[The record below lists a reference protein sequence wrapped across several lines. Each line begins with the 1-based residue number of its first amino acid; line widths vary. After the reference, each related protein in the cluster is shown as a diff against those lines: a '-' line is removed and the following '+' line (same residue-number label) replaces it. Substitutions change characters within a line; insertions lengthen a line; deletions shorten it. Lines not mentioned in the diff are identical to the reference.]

1 MIKAIAVDMDG
12 TFLNDQKKYNE
23 TYFENIY
30 QQMKKKGIYF
40 IIASGNQYFH
50 LTKFFPSIYQ
60 DLIYIAE
67 NGALV
72 VSQNQHIF
80 EETLDKELIKEIL
93 FFLNSQKIP
102 FQITFSGK
110 LGAYLFTTAK
120 DSYKKK
126 MSLFYQKIHWIND
139 FEDITD
145 SIYKLALNFPK
156 EVLTNTENKLSQ
168 KFKDQM
174 KIVTSG
180 HEAVD
185 ILPKNLGKDF
195 GIRLLKE
202 KLNIQSDEIAVFG
215 DNMNDFDMFEE
226 VKYSYAVKN
235 ARPELKKIAYE
246 TIGSNNEDAV
256 LKKWRNSSKD
266 KNSCLG

>member
-23 TYFENIY
+23 VYFKNIY
-30 QQMKKKGIYF
+30 QQMKKKGVHF

-50 LTKFFPSIYQ
+50 LTKFFPSIHQ

-67 NGALV
+67 NGALI
-72 VSQNQHIF
+72 VSQNRYLF

-93 FFLNSQKIP
+93 FFLESQKIS

-110 LGAYLFTTAK
+110 LGAYLFSTAE

-126 MSLFYQKIHWIND
+126 MNLFYQKINWINN
-139 FEDITD
+139 FEDVTD
-145 SIYKLALNFPK
+145 PIYKLALNFPK
-156 EVLTNTENKLSQ
+156 EILAEVEKKLAQ
-168 KFKDQM
+168 KFKEQIT
-174 KIVTSG
+174 IVTSG

-202 KLNIQSDEIAVFG
+202 KLMIQSDEIAVFG
-215 DNMNDFDMFEE
+215 DNMNDFNMFKE

-256 LKKWRNSSKD
+256 LKQMEKLIQK
-266 KNSCLG
+266 